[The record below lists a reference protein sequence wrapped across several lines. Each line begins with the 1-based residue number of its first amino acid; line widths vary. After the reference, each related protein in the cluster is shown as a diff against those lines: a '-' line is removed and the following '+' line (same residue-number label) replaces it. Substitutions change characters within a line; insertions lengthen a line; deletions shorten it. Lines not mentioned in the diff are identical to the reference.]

1 MCKVKYIRK
10 FIMVLFIQLMKDAI
24 LEIICDFKTVKLFFG
39 VLVFSRAEILLGKI
53 LKKKSWRRSSYVIS
67 TKLYWG
73 GK

>member
-1 MCKVKYIRK
+1 MCEVKYIRK
-10 FIMVLFIQLMKDAI
+10 FIMVLFIRLMKDAI
-24 LEIICDFKTVKLFFG
+24 LEIICNFKTVKKKKFVF
-39 VLVFSRAEILLGKI
+39 VFSRAEILLGKI

>member
-1 MCKVKYIRK
+1 
-10 FIMVLFIQLMKDAI
+10 MKDAI

>member
-1 MCKVKYIRK
+1 
-10 FIMVLFIQLMKDAI
+10 MKDAI
-24 LEIICDFKTVKLFFG
+24 LEIICNFKTVKKKKKFF
-39 VLVFSRAEILLGKI
+39 VFSRAEILLGKI